1 MRGDRAAL
9 GALVGTLLLAL
20 TACGGGEPGA
30 ARHRLIRPRTLPAGV
45 LPWVGRVAIDW
56 ARGDKPRERIV
67 IGPGGLELGPAEG
80 PLTRYLF
87 NSHGRADDVR
97 LFVRSFAP
105 FTIKGNSEELAF
117 RGAGPATASPAER
130 RMIGIWAHQVA
141 AEAVGG
147 RGGSAYGT
155 VLSWHRSG
163 DAGGECDEV
172 MVDLTGE
179 VRAGACGAGAWRGRL
194 TSDQLRRLYLWFD
207 AWGPFQ
213 SGAEQDQP
221 GTAPVRLVFAGHGQA
236 APSPAERTAVADF
249 AANLYRELAAIPPP
263 VAAPAIPPPA
273 PTAAPPRPAPRR

>member
-1 MRGDRAAL
+1 
-9 GALVGTLLLAL
+9 V
-20 TACGGGEPGA
+20 

-56 ARGDKPRERIV
+56 TRGERPRERIV
-67 IGPGGLELGPAEG
+67 IGPGGLELGPAAG

-87 NSHGRADDVR
+87 NRRERADDVR

-105 FTIKGNSEELAF
+105 FTLKGNGEELVF
-117 RGAGPATASPAER
+117 RGTGPAAASPAER
-130 RMIGIWAHQVA
+130 RMIDVWAHQAA

-172 MVDLTGE
+172 LVDLTGE
-179 VRAGACGAGAWRGRL
+179 VRAGACGAAGPWRGRL
-194 TSDQLRRLYLWFD
+194 SDDQLRRLDAWFD

-213 SGAEQDQP
+213 SGSEQDQP
-221 GTAPVRLVFAGHGQA
+221 GTAPVRLVFAGRGQA

-249 AANLYRELAAIPPP
+249 AANLYRELAAAISPP
-263 VAAPAIPPPA
+263 AASPPAPPAA